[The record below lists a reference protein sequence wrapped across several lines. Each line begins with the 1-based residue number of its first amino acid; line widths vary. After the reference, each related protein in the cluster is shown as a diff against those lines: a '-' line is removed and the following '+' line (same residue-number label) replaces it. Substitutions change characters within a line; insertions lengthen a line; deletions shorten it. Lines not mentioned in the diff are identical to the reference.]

1 MSSNMK
7 NKQTEVDIDR
17 AIDEL
22 CKSTWKEVY
31 QFVYYRVQNREQA
44 EDITQ
49 ETYVKAIRFM
59 KNNTIQPE
67 KRLAFLR
74 TVALNILRDLWRKEK
89 RRGTKVNI
97 EAVDPANWAIEAE
110 TDSSADRMIIEKTL
124 GQLTQEQRTVIE
136 LRILKGYSVADTAK
150 VMGKNEGAVRIM
162 QHRALKR
169 LAKLLKSVQEGQTH
183 ELS

>member
-67 KRLAFLR
+67 NGWHSCARGAQYFAR
-74 TVALNILRDLWRKEK
+74 PVAEEK

-97 EAVDPANWAIEAE
+97 EAVDPANWPLRPRQ
-110 TDSSADRMIIEKTL
+110 TRP
-124 GQLTQEQRTVIE
+124 RTE
-136 LRILKGYSVADTAK
+136 
-150 VMGKNEGAVRIM
+150 
-162 QHRALKR
+162 
-169 LAKLLKSVQEGQTH
+169 
-183 ELS
+183 

>member
-1 MSSNMK
+1 MSSYK
-7 NKQTEVDIDR
+7 RSKKTEVDIDR

-22 CKSTWKEVY
+22 CDNTWEEVY
-31 QFVYYRVQNREQA
+31 KFVYYKVQNREQA

-59 KNNTIQPE
+59 KNNTIQSD
-67 KRLAFLR
+67 KQLAFLR

-89 RRGTKVNI
+89 KSGTRVNI
-97 EAVDPANWAIEAE
+97 DVVNPADWAMEAE
-110 TDSSADRMIIEKTL
+110 TEMSTDKMVIEKAL
-124 GQLTQEQRTVIE
+124 SELTKEQRTVIE
-136 LRILKGYSVADTAK
+136 LRILKGYSVADTAR
-150 VMGKNEGAVRIM
+150 VMQKKEGAVRIM

-169 LAKLLKSVQEGQTH
+169 LAKLLKSVQEGQKN